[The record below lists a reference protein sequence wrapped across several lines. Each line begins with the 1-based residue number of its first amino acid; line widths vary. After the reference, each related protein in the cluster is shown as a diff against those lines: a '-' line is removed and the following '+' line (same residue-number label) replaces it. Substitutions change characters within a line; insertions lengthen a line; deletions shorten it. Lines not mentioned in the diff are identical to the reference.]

1 MPSTKPGDIFWKE
14 CKLINAFDNELD
26 ILALIVELNLYED
39 IYSPSLSGIVTIVD
53 THNLIGRF
61 PILGEE
67 KLKIEVETPN
77 RQSDDKK
84 AQGFTS
90 FNIKQTFHIY
100 KVANRKIEMNKQLY
114 QLYFFSE
121 EAYKSHGLAWSL
133 PFSGT
138 ADQIIKQIVTEK
150 LESQKPI
157 VSSSSS
163 NFMKFV
169 SPYWS
174 PFECIKYI
182 TTHAL
187 APTTTK
193 QADFLFFETNR
204 DYKFD
209 SLSTLKSTEI
219 VETYYYDHSRAIP
232 GEGGGGMSQQQ
243 AMLAEQTSGMGV
255 QDSALSSNTSDISRQ
270 MASIIDFRYVTL
282 GDWVERVDNEGIA
295 RLTITHDLVTKT
307 VNYLQYDIEKH
318 YDDMTHLGGS
328 LVGSTKD
335 ESKDKYRY
343 YVDAKKNPPTK
354 DSEYNTGVAWS
365 YHHSYDELK
374 EDWSA
379 QARHTRRSYLALQE
393 FIKLDI
399 DIWGN
404 TALTIGDC
412 IWINFGK
419 LLSTPDNEK
428 DPNDPVMTG
437 KYLIT
442 AIAHRMAPNQH
453 LMTMR
458 VVKDSVGVDLEE
470 YSKQQFSQL
479 QNTAQNKPPDPAQA
493 ASGGKSQ
500 QQRMLDEQI
509 AGF

>member
-26 ILALIVELNLYED
+26 ILALVAELNLYED

-90 FNIKQTFHIY
+90 FSIKQTFRIY

-114 QLYFFSE
+114 QLFFFSE
-121 EAYKSHGLAWSL
+121 EAHKSHGQAWSL

-138 ADQIIKQIVTEK
+138 ADQLITQIVSEK
-150 LESQKPI
+150 LESQKPLLA
-157 VSSSSS
+157 SSSS

-169 SPYWS
+169 SPYWT

-187 APTTTK
+187 APTTAK

-204 DYKFD
+204 DYKFE
-209 SLSTLKSTEI
+209 SLSALKGTEI
-219 VETYYYDHSRAIP
+219 AETYYYDHSRAIP
-232 GEGGGGMSQQQ
+232 GEGGGGGMTQQQ
-243 AMLAEQTSGMGV
+243 QMLAEQTAGMGG
-255 QDSALSSNTSDISRQ
+255 DSAISSNTTDLSRQ
-270 MASIIDFRYVTL
+270 MASIIDVRYINL
-282 GDWVERVDNEGIA
+282 GDWVERVDNEA
-295 RLTITHDLVTKT
+295 MTKLTLVHDLISQKVE
-307 VNYLQYDIEKH
+307 YLKYDIEKH
-318 YDDMTHLGGS
+318 YDDITHLGGA
-328 LVGSTKD
+328 LVGSRKD
-335 ESKDKYRY
+335 EQQDKYRH
-343 YVDAKKNPPTK
+343 YVEAKKNPPTQ
-354 DSEYNTGVAWS
+354 DCEYNTSIAWV
-365 YHHSYDELK
+365 YHNSYDELK
-374 EDWSA
+374 EDWSG
-379 QARHTRRSYLALQE
+379 QARHTRRSYLALNE
-393 FIKLDI
+393 FMKLDI
-399 DIWGN
+399 DVWGN
-404 TALTIGDC
+404 TALTVGDC

-419 LLSTPDNEK
+419 LTSTPDDK
-428 DPNDPVMTG
+428 DGPHDPVMTG
-437 KYLIT
+437 KYLIA

-470 YSKQQFSQL
+470 YSSSQLPQL
-479 QNTAQNKPPDPAQA
+479 QNTAQNNQPDPAQA
-493 ASGGKSQ
+493 ASGGKTQ
-500 QQRMLDEQI
+500 QQRMLDEQL